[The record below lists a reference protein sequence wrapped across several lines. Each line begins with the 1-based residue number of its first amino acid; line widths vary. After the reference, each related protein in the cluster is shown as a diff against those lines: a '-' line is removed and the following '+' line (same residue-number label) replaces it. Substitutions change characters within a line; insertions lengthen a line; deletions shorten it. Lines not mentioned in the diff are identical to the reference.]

1 MAAMEDEKD
10 LKAWKKIGPV
20 LVDLVAQLQA
30 ERDDA
35 RSAARALWMN
45 WSFREKEESNPGLA
59 HELRDTCPW
68 LKDD

>member
-1 MAAMEDEKD
+1 MDSEEEKD

-20 LVDLVAQLQA
+20 LVDLVAQLQR

-35 RSAARALWMN
+35 RSAARHLWMN
-45 WSFREKEESNPGLA
+45 WSYAEKVQSNKGLTE
-59 HELRDTCPW
+59 HLRDTCPW